1 MNRRSDGG
9 RMEQTEIINIE
20 DYENSDRFKQ
30 LKSDVWKQAVNNI
43 PFSIHDMSANE
54 YKYFHKF
61 YEISKRLIAKEI
73 TQEQAAEENK
83 ANYMKFEFDQR
94 LWERY
99 QFAVLEWNGN
109 IKKSD
114 SLRVD
119 FARSIDLKEGYLILA
134 EIASLLTG
142 DKTVLASARHK
153 VEVIGCESTRE
164 KDDKK
169 QSRD

>member
-1 MNRRSDGG
+1 
-9 RMEQTEIINIE
+9 MEDEVIDIA
-20 DYENSDRFKQ
+20 DYKDSDRFKE
-30 LKSDVWKQAVNNI
+30 LKQQAWKQAQSGK
-43 PFSIHDMSANE
+43 PFEIKEHSANE
-54 YKYFHKF
+54 YRYFHKL
-61 YEISKRLIAKEI
+61 YELYKLMAAKVI
-73 TQEQAAEENK
+73 TKEQAAESDKN
-83 ANYMKFEFDQR
+83 NYMKFEFDQR

-119 FARSIDLKEGYLILA
+119 FARSLDLNEGYLILA

-153 VEVIGCESTRE
+153 VEVIGCESVRE
-164 KDDKK
+164 KNAKAESSD
-169 QSRD
+169 